1 MLSFF
6 KLFHI
11 FLSIYKCNDRF
22 KNLGEKMI
30 LLKFG
35 GLNMAKKEEKILEEE
50 EEDEI
55 EDEDSEESNDEIS
68 SDDDYF

>member
-50 EEDEI
+50 EEEI